1 MLLKTALSALL
12 LLAACS
18 SSKKKDEVEPVKEAP
33 SEPSVVAP
41 ISGDIPE
48 GEIIRTS
55 RETEFTE
62 MAKELAEADVIYVG
76 ATRGNADHHLI
87 QLRVIEHLFAYGRL
101 HAIGIEDFPRA
112 TQKSLDDYVL
122 HHRGDALDG
131 QGPYADI
138 FAFARLQRLPVI
150 ALGVERELLDAVV
163 ESGDLEGLTLEQ
175 RMTLPALH
183 LDSEARRTAIEAAW
197 EGEESGFERFFRA
210 TSVSEAVMADTIE
223 RWYRSAPERAQI
235 AVLAGKTHIARRLLP
250 DLVQNRIGRE
260 RATVL
265 PVAAPKAAEFAKSY
279 ADFVWVEKAGE

>member
-122 HHRGDALDG
+122 HHRGDAL
-131 QGPYADI
+131 
-138 FAFARLQRLPVI
+138 
-150 ALGVERELLDAVV
+150 EV